1 MEGVM
6 MACEWCQDPIL
17 IETDSAEIIR
27 MLESK
32 KRDISELG
40 NLITEAKF
48 LLGSDRIAGIAKV
61 PRSQNKASHELA
73 RFGSLNSHT
82 AVWLGFGAETILD
95 ALSRDCNDTMI

>member
-1 MEGVM
+1 

-32 KRDISELG
+32 KRDISKLG
-40 NLITEAKF
+40 NLIAEAKF
-48 LLGSDRIAGIAKV
+48 LLSSDRIAGIAKV
-61 PRSQNKASHELA
+61 PRSQNNASHELA